1 MAKLVDKSVIRRA
14 DKTLH
19 KALQMSAKHSY
30 LVILLLLIGCQQ
42 AGVGA
47 HSVPALASQEAAG
60 TTKAGQDKPV
70 LPADAAT
77 DEVEVDKELKIYKST
92 LLEGK
97 NEQIR
102 IDAATVMLFDKD
114 PAARTILLDTLKQT
128 ENTAARAAI
137 CKALS
142 QTRVGLEPIKNK
154 EDFIQPLLNILAT
167 DSSATAKLAAEA
179 TLIFEYEQISEQ
191 IEKLINDPS
200 LAIETRLNALYALE
214 LHPDMRVA
222 IALIGLLDNPE
233 QQLSAAADKALL
245 SMGIQAG
252 KTSKSRKKVIDQL
265 KREGTEGFF
274 QNYVTRQQEQL
285 REMGIELNQ
294 MQGLYLTTLGKWY
307 DSISDDTAKGQF
319 LAEYLQSPKVV
330 VRLWSL
336 EKVHQWRVA
345 PGKSKFPAELRPI
358 LVALISDK
366 DRKIRLK
373 TAQLLS
379 FMGELNLAEH
389 LLRQLESEQDD
400 EVKMA
405 LFEALGYAFVPN
417 PTTKIPIETKKQ
429 SLGWA
434 VKYLAEE
441 DPKKAQKGAEI
452 MKKLLEQDESVSS
465 EVDEYLDLLIQR
477 YQKENVESSLRGE
490 LLSTMAGLCAPQ
502 NIHNAQCKK
511 RFKSL
516 FEESLNDKTN
526 LIREAAVEGLIYID
540 KTQALE
546 SLRKNLTNDPSVL
559 IRKRLIDLAGEVG
572 GKDDLSWLAE
582 KIGSNAESEP
592 AWQAMLKIFRR
603 SETDVLSEWID
614 NLVSQASKTELSDE
628 QKISFLEIAEQ
639 KAASENKAKMLKS
652 TRVRLANL
660 YVKTGLFERGADYL
674 GILYETAET
683 NEEKMAILP
692 DLLNVY
698 LKWSK
703 VESASKLIENCLL
716 EKDLEPND
724 VVIGTIEDYLSN
736 PPAGTDPNTVLKAL
750 LSEIKPTP
758 DRPKWEQ
765 QKKSWIDRIGK
776 TSDPNKSEKLD
787 N

>member
-1 MAKLVDKSVIRRA
+1 MAQLVDKSAIRWA
-14 DKTLH
+14 DKTLY
-19 KALQMSAKHSY
+19 KVICMSVKRAY
-30 LVILLLLIGCQQ
+30 LVILLFFVGCQQ

-47 HSVPALASQEAAG
+47 HSPALASQEAAG
-60 TTKAGQDKPV
+60 ATKAKQDKPI
-70 LPADAAT
+70 LPANPET
-77 DEVEVDKELKIYKST
+77 EETEVDKELKIYKST

-102 IDAATVMLFDKD
+102 IDAATVMLFIET
-114 PAARTILLDTLKQT
+114 PQARRILLDTLKQT
-128 ENTAARAAI
+128 ENTAARAAV

-142 QTRVGLEPIKNK
+142 QTRVGLEPINNK

-191 IEKLINDPS
+191 IEKLINDPT
-200 LAIETRLNALYALE
+200 LAIETRLTALYALE

-245 SMGIQAG
+245 SMGIQVG
-252 KTSKSRKKVIDQL
+252 KTPESRKKVIDKL

-307 DSISDDTAKGQF
+307 DSISDDAAKGQF
-319 LAEYLQSPKVV
+319 LAEYLQSPKAV

-345 PGKSKFPAELRPI
+345 PGKSKFPAELGPI
-358 LVALISDK
+358 LVNLISDK

-389 LLRQLESEQDD
+389 LLRQLEAEQDD

-405 LFEALGYAFVPN
+405 LLEALGYAFVPN
-417 PTTKIPIETKKQ
+417 PTTKIPVEIRKQ
-429 SLGWA
+429 SLEWA

-452 MKKLLEQDESVSS
+452 MKKLLEQDELTAS
-465 EVDEYLDLLIQR
+465 EVDGYLDLLIQR
-477 YQKENVESSLRGE
+477 YQKENIESPLRGE
-490 LLSTMAGLCAPQ
+490 LLNTMAGLCAPQ

-516 FEESLNDKTN
+516 FEEALNDKTN
-526 LIREAAVEGLIYID
+526 LVREAAVEGLIYID

-546 SLRKNLTNDPSVL
+546 SLRKDLTNDPSVL
-559 IRKRLIDLAGEVG
+559 IRKKLIDLAGEVG
-572 GKDDLSWLAE
+572 GKDDLSWLVE
-582 KIGSNAESEP
+582 KMGSNAESEP

-603 SETDVLSEWID
+603 SESDILSEWID

-639 KAASENKAKMLKS
+639 KASGENKPKMLKN
-652 TRVRLANL
+652 TRERLAKL
-660 YVKTGLFERGADYL
+660 YVKTGQFERGADYL
-674 GILYETAET
+674 GMLYEAART

-698 LKWSK
+698 LKWPK

-716 EKDLEPND
+716 AKDLEPND

-736 PPAGTDPNTVLKAL
+736 PPAGADPNTVLKAL
-750 LSEIKPTP
+750 LSEIKPSP

-776 TSDPNKSEKLD
+776 INDPNKSEKLD